1 MSDQQVTEQGPQS
14 KAKHPGGRP
23 RKPNPAPPLPPPAR
37 YSLEETLLMGDQAA
51 ANATPAAQ
59 LRWISERVLLVKEI
73 QARKDADRHDA
84 LEIANKRLQESI
96 AEFERTQQ
104 SLENELRNKDR
115 DLVAARNENGEM
127 AAKLKELSDERAKQV
142 GELTNNVR
150 TTQRKAEGLLA
161 LVRCVCLQMEQ
172 HSEGQRI
179 QYAARVMR
187 FSEQALKKGQQLA
200 VLVNNPEAHRKA
212 YDDICWKAAS
222 GPIGQ
227 GRTSEQF
234 AQVKRIQEEML
245 ERSMQADRE
254 KLTFQ
259 FSNVV
264 PEEVMNQAFKLLS
277 VTREQVVKQLETER
291 QEGKSEPTG
300 IPTR

>member
-1 MSDQQVTEQGPQS
+1 MSDQQVTDQESQP

-23 RKPNPAPPLPPPAR
+23 RKPKPAPLLPPPAR

-59 LRWISERVLLVKEI
+59 LRWASKRAQLVKEN
-73 QARKDADRHDA
+73 QAEKDADRHDA
-84 LEIANKRLQESI
+84 LENPNKRLQESI
-96 AEFERTQQ
+96 AEFENTQQ
-104 SLENELRNKDR
+104 NLENELRNKDR

-127 AAKLKELSDERAKQV
+127 AAKLKELSVERAKQV
-142 GELTNNVR
+142 GELTNSALA
-150 TTQRKAEGLLA
+150 TQRKAEGLFA
-161 LVRCVCLQMEQ
+161 LVRCVCLEMEQ

-179 QYAARVMR
+179 QYAARLMR
-187 FSEQALKKGQQLA
+187 FSEQALRKGQQLE

-227 GRTSEQF
+227 SLTSEQF
-234 AQVKRIQEEML
+234 AQVKRIHEEML
-245 ERSMQADRE
+245 ERAMQADRE
-254 KLTFQ
+254 KLVFEL
-259 FSNVV
+259 SNVV

-277 VTREQVVKQLETER
+277 ITREQVVSRLDMER
-291 QEGKSEPTG
+291 QEG
-300 IPTR
+300 RV